1 MAVRTRLVRRGT
13 VDENISDISKA
24 WAKIFKLF
32 FNAHF
37 NMATVFGQ
45 GFGVNWVHKNYN
57 LVY

>member
-1 MAVRTRLVRRGT
+1 MRLVRRGT
-13 VDENISDISKA
+13 VDENITDISKA

-32 FNAHF
+32 LNAHF
-37 NMATVFGQ
+37 NRATVFGQ